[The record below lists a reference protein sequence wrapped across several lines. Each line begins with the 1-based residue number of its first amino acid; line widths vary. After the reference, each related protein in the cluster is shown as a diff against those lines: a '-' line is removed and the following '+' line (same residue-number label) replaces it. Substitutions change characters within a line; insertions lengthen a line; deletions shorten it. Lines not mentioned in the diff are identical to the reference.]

1 MTRLKK
7 GVSVVVPC
15 YNSSKSIGELSR
27 RIATVLTESRL
38 EYEIILVNDGS
49 TDNTWQILKDL
60 VRSVPSVRAIN
71 LMRNYGQHNALLC
84 GIRKATR
91 ELIVTMDDDL
101 QHPPEEIPKLLAELS
116 DTVDVVYGAPSS
128 LVHGL
133 WRNLASKSIK
143 LILSLILENAVA
155 QKVSA
160 FRLFRTQLRDAFQ
173 DYNSPSISVD
183 VLLSWG
189 TTKYA
194 TVELTHNERQ
204 LGKSNYSFGKLFS
217 YAFDMLTGY
226 STLPLRIAS
235 LTGFILTTFGC
246 CIIMWVFLTAFL
258 VGRTV
263 PGFAFLTSI
272 ISIFSGT
279 QLFALGIIG
288 EYIARIHSRSM
299 RLPAYAIKDE
309 LAEEG

>member
-49 TDNTWQILKDL
+49 TDNTWQTLKDL

-116 DTVDVVYGAPSS
+116 DTVDVVYGAPRS

-133 WRNLASKSIK
+133 WRNLASKIIK

-173 DYNSPSISVD
+173 DYNSPSVSVD

>member
-38 EYEIILVNDGS
+38 EFEIILVNDGS
-49 TDNTWQILKDL
+49 TDDTWQTLKDL
-60 VRSVPSVRAIN
+60 GRSMPSVRAIN

-91 ELIVTMDDDL
+91 ELIVTIDDDL

-133 WRNLASKSIK
+133 WRNLASKIIK

>member
-49 TDNTWQILKDL
+49 TDDTWQTLKDL
-60 VRSVPSVRAIN
+60 GRSMPSVRAIN

-91 ELIVTMDDDL
+91 ELIVTIDDDL

-133 WRNLASKSIK
+133 WRNLASKIIK